1 MSQIFLQLAD
11 LLEHGRLLDL
21 LLQPNDLL
29 LLGLL
34 HARHLLLLLEKAT
47 GEPIT
52 GAEVLS
58 SSGQPLKAW
67 EVQVLAGPGAD
78 DYVRELVGEDA
89 AVYEY

>member
-1 MSQIFLQLAD
+1 M
-11 LLEHGRLLDL
+11 
-21 LLQPNDLL
+21 
-29 LLGLL
+29 
-34 HARHLLLLLEKAT
+34 LLLEKAT